1 MGALQRWSGRH
12 RGRVAT
18 IGLAA
23 VLMLLAGFS
32 LWAAVRTNA
41 AARQVDR
48 DSTEQDVWQNARVT
62 LANAEFARHGYLEHQ
77 RVEARADV
85 ARELQALREAL
96 QYIVQHADPD
106 DVTFA
111 RQVREELEQYQEATA
126 RLLAAVAVDDTG
138 RVEAIEVREVEPLY
152 VALAEQLDEGAQ
164 DEQEQVRASV
174 GAQRQ
179 LGGTLVLAVPV
190 VFTVGLGL
198 LAGCWLLLLG
208 YQRRIK
214 HQALSDALTGLP
226 NRTLLH
232 DRTGQAIRQ
241 ADRELS
247 PTALLLID
255 LDRFKEVN
263 DTLGHHYGDQLLLQV
278 GQRLQAALRQVDTVA
293 RLGGDEFAVLLPR
306 IASAEGAVAV
316 ARKLQAAL
324 EEPFPLDGLTV
335 DVEASIG
342 MALYPEHGNDPEEL
356 LQRADIAMYTAKE
369 THAGFVLFDPKQDQ
383 HSPKRLALL
392 GELRRA
398 LEQRQLLLH
407 YQPKVDAHTGRVL
420 GVEAL
425 VRWQHPDHGLVPPGE
440 FIPLA
445 ERTGLIT
452 PLTHYVLDEA
462 LRQCRQWHDA
472 GHELTVAVNVSARRL
487 LDLQFP
493 DEVADLLARHQVPT
507 RLLVVELTESTIM
520 ADPVHALE
528 VLSRLDTMG
537 VQLSID
543 DFGTGY
549 SSMAYLKSLPVHEL
563 KVDRSFVSQML
574 SNSNDAVIVHSTVD
588 LGRNL
593 GLRVVAEGVENA
605 LTLQQLDLLG
615 CHAVQGYHISRPVA
629 ADELISWLEQQ
640 TAEATTQTAANSTDP
655 ARSPHDAQASSSP
668 ALRRRQQGR

>member
-1 MGALQRWSGRH
+1 VRNPAGALQRWSGWY
-12 RGRVAT
+12 RGRLAS

-23 VLMLLAGFS
+23 VLVLLAGCS

-48 DSTEQDVWQNARVT
+48 DSAEQEVWQNARVA
-62 LANAEFARHGYLEHQ
+62 LANVEAARHGYVEH
-77 RVEARADV
+77 RRTEARADIAQETRV
-85 ARELQALREAL
+85 LREAL
-96 QYIVQHADPD
+96 QFIEQHADPD
-106 DVTFA
+106 DITFA
-111 RQVREELEQYQEATA
+111 QQVGTELEQYQEAIG
-126 RLLAAVAVDDTG
+126 RQLAAVAAGDTAG
-138 RVEAIEVREVEPLY
+138 MRAVGVREVEPSF
-152 VALAEQLDEGAQ
+152 VELAEQLDEGAQ
-164 DEQEQVRASV
+164 DEQEQVETSV
-174 GAQRQ
+174 AAQRQ
-179 LGGTLVLAVPV
+179 LGRTLLVGVPV

-198 LAGCWLLLLG
+198 LIGCWLLLLS

-214 HQALSDALTGLP
+214 RQALTDALTGLP

-241 ADRELS
+241 ADRELV

-263 DTLGHHYGDQLLLQV
+263 DTLGHHFGDQLLVQV

-306 IASAEGAVAV
+306 IETREGAVTV

-324 EEPFPLDGLTV
+324 EEPFPLEGLTV

-342 MALYPEHGNDPEEL
+342 VALYPDHASDPEEL

-369 THAGFVLFDPKQDQ
+369 THAGFAAFDPQQDQ
-383 HSPKRLALL
+383 HSPRRLALL

-398 LEQRQLLLH
+398 LEQHQLLLH
-407 YQPKVDAHTGRVL
+407 YQPKVNAHTGQML

-425 VRWQHPDHGLVPPGE
+425 VRWQHPEQGLIPPDE

-472 GHELTVAVNVSARRL
+472 GHELSVAVNVSARRL
-487 LDLQFP
+487 LDFQFP
-493 DEVADLLARHQVPT
+493 DEVSELLARHQVPAP
-507 RLLVVELTESTIM
+507 LLVVELTESTIM
-520 ADPVHALE
+520 ADPIHALD
-528 VLSRLDTMG
+528 VLGRLNTMG

-549 SSMAYLKSLPVHEL
+549 SSMAYLKNLPVHEL

-574 SNSNDAVIVHSTVD
+574 RNSNDAVIVHSTVD

-605 LTLQQLDLLG
+605 LTLQHLDLLG
-615 CHAVQGYHISRPVA
+615 CHAVQGYHISRPVTA
-629 ADELISWLEQQ
+629 EDLISWVEEQAKVTPQ
-640 TAEATTQTAANSTDP
+640 PAADGTDP
-655 ARSPHDAQASSSP
+655 ARSPHDS
-668 ALRRRQQGR
+668 

>member
-1 MGALQRWSGRH
+1 MCGFDPARAHLAWLLPVRVVRDQCGTQHGQYSG
-12 RGRVAT
+12 GRVGNGGRLAT

-23 VLMLLAGFS
+23 VLVLLAGFS
-32 LWAAVRTNA
+32 MWAAVRTNA

-48 DSTEQDVWQNARVT
+48 DSAEQDVWQNARVA
-62 LANAEFARHGYLEHQ
+62 LANVEAARHGYAEHQ
-77 RVEARADV
+77 RTEARADIAQETRV
-85 ARELQALREAL
+85 LREAL
-96 QYIVQHADPD
+96 QFIEQHADPD
-106 DVTFA
+106 DIAFA
-111 RQVREELEQYQEATA
+111 QQVGTELEQYQEAIS
-126 RLLAAVAVDDTG
+126 RQLAAVAVGDTAG
-138 RVEAIEVREVEPLY
+138 VGAVEVREVEPSFVEL
-152 VALAEQLDEGAQ
+152 VEQLAAGAQ
-164 DEQEQVRASV
+164 DEQEQVEASV
-174 GAQRQ
+174 AAQRQ
-179 LGGTLVLAVPV
+179 LGSTLLVAVPV

-198 LAGCWLLLLG
+198 LIGCWLVLLS

-214 HQALSDALTGLP
+214 RQALTDALTGLP

-241 ADRELS
+241 ADRELV
-247 PTALLLID
+247 PAALLLID

-263 DTLGHHYGDQLLLQV
+263 DTLGHHYGDQLLIQV
-278 GQRLQAALRQVDTVA
+278 GQRLRPALRQVDTVA

-306 IASAEGAVAV
+306 IETREGAVTV
-316 ARKLQAAL
+316 ARKLQGTL

-342 MALYPEHGNDPEEL
+342 VALYPDHASDSEEL

-369 THAGFVLFDPKQDQ
+369 THAGFVVFDTKQDQ

-407 YQPKVDAHTGRVL
+407 YQPKVDAHTGQVL

-425 VRWQHPDHGLVPPGE
+425 VRWQHPDHGLVPPAE

-452 PLTHYVLDEA
+452 PLTNYVLDEA
-462 LRQCRQWHDA
+462 LRQCRQWHEA
-472 GHELTVAVNVSARRL
+472 GHELSVAVNVSARRI

-493 DEVADLLARHQVPT
+493 DEVSELLARHQVPAQF
-507 RLLVVELTESTIM
+507 LVVELTESTIM

-528 VLSRLDTMG
+528 ILSRLNAMG

-563 KVDRSFVSQML
+563 KVDRSFVSRC
-574 SNSNDAVIVHSTVD
+574 S
-588 LGRNL
+588 
-593 GLRVVAEGVENA
+593 
-605 LTLQQLDLLG
+605 
-615 CHAVQGYHISRPVA
+615 
-629 ADELISWLEQQ
+629 
-640 TAEATTQTAANSTDP
+640 ATP
-655 ARSPHDAQASSSP
+655 ATR
-668 ALRRRQQGR
+668 

>member
-1 MGALQRWSGRH
+1 MRNPAGALQRWSGWY
-12 RGRVAT
+12 RGRLAS

-23 VLMLLAGFS
+23 VLVLLAGCS

-48 DSTEQDVWQNARVT
+48 DSAEQEVWQNARVA
-62 LANAEFARHGYLEHQ
+62 LANVEAARHGYVEH
-77 RVEARADV
+77 RRTEARADIAQETRV
-85 ARELQALREAL
+85 LREAL
-96 QYIVQHADPD
+96 QFIEQHADPD
-106 DVTFA
+106 DITFA
-111 RQVREELEQYQEATA
+111 QQVGTELEQYQEAIG
-126 RLLAAVAVDDTG
+126 RQLAAVAAGDTAG
-138 RVEAIEVREVEPLY
+138 MRAVGVREVEPSF
-152 VALAEQLDEGAQ
+152 VELAEQLDEGAQ
-164 DEQEQVRASV
+164 DEQEQVETSV
-174 GAQRQ
+174 AAQRQ
-179 LGGTLVLAVPV
+179 LGRTLLVGVPV

-198 LAGCWLLLLG
+198 LIGCWLLLLS

-214 HQALSDALTGLP
+214 RQALTDALTGLP

-241 ADRELS
+241 ADRELV

-263 DTLGHHYGDQLLLQV
+263 DTLGHHFGDQLLVQV

-306 IASAEGAVAV
+306 IETREGAVTV

-324 EEPFPLDGLTV
+324 EEPFPLEGLTV

-342 MALYPEHGNDPEEL
+342 VALYPDHASDPEEL

-369 THAGFVLFDPKQDQ
+369 THAGFAAFDPQQDQ
-383 HSPKRLALL
+383 HSPRRLALL

-398 LEQRQLLLH
+398 LEQHQLLLH
-407 YQPKVDAHTGRVL
+407 YQPKVNAHTGQML

-425 VRWQHPDHGLVPPGE
+425 VRWQHPEQGLIPPDE

-472 GHELTVAVNVSARRL
+472 GHELSVAVNVSARRL
-487 LDLQFP
+487 LDFQFP
-493 DEVADLLARHQVPT
+493 DEVSELLARHQVPAP
-507 RLLVVELTESTIM
+507 LLVVELTESTIM
-520 ADPVHALE
+520 ADPIHALD
-528 VLSRLDTMG
+528 VLGRLNTMG

-549 SSMAYLKSLPVHEL
+549 SSMAYLKNLPVHEL

-574 SNSNDAVIVHSTVD
+574 RNSNDAVIVHSTVD

-605 LTLQQLDLLG
+605 LTLQHLDLLG
-615 CHAVQGYHISRPVA
+615 CHAVQGYHISRPVTA
-629 ADELISWLEQQ
+629 EDLISWVEEQAKVTPQ
-640 TAEATTQTAANSTDP
+640 PAADGTDP
-655 ARSPHDAQASSSP
+655 ARSPHDS
-668 ALRRRQQGR
+668 